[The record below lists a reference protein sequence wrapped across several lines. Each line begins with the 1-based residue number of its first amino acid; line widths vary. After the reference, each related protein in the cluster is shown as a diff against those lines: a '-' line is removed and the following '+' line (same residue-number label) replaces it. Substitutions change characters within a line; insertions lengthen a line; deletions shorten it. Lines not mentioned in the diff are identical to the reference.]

1 MLNWNHRANMNG
13 KKYPP
18 GRTSIPLTEPKIE
31 RLEKQF
37 LKVKIWH
44 TDSKDYSKGNIV
56 GKRKNETSHCLAFN
70 TTQELLQN

>member
-1 MLNWNHRANMNG
+1 MLMAMVVRRYVELESQG
-13 KKYPP
+13 KYGWEKVSP
-18 GRTSIPLTEPKIE
+18 GRTSIPLTELKIE

-56 GKRKNETSHCLAFN
+56 SWEEKE
-70 TTQELLQN
+70 